1 MCLER
6 DTRGPDGDES
16 VAGFGKLIIAPG
28 FERPRPFP
36 TCRDVFTEE
45 ARMNPQERQLVD
57 ELFDR
62 LAKLESAPRDADAAA
77 AINQGLAHAPNAIYP
92 LVQTVLLQDEALKR
106 AAARIEELEAQAS
119 GQQQESQGGFLDSMR
134 GAIFGQQQKG
144 GSVPS
149 VRPAEQSR
157 PVWNTGGGAYQAA
170 PAAPPMPQADPRAQG
185 GGFGGGG
192 SFLGT
197 AAAAAVGMIGGSM
210 LMNSIGGLMGGHRQ
224 GFGDASSMDRGGSGG
239 GSPWTGDQSKGDLAR
254 EAGVNDVGRG
264 GGGNERDADAGGRQ
278 GFVDQAS
285 NEDHHGDDED
295 YDSDGDFDSGD
306 SDYA

>member
-1 MCLER
+1 
-6 DTRGPDGDES
+6 
-16 VAGFGKLIIAPG
+16 
-28 FERPRPFP
+28 
-36 TCRDVFTEE
+36 
-45 ARMNPQERQLVD
+45 MNPQERQLVD
-57 ELFDR
+57 ELFER

-77 AINQGLAHAPNAIYP
+77 AINQGLGRAPNAIYP
-92 LVQTVLLQDEALKR
+92 LVQTVLLQEEALKR
-106 AAARIEELEAQAS
+106 AAARIEELEAHAGS
-119 GQQQESQGGFLDSMR
+119 QQQESQGGFLDSMR

-157 PVWNTGGGAYQAA
+157 PVWSTGGGAYQTA
-170 PAAPPMPQADPRAQG
+170 PAAPPPIPQADPRAQG
-185 GGFGGGG
+185 AGGFGGGG

-239 GSPWTGDQSKGDLAR
+239 SPWTGDQSKGDLAR
-254 EAGVNDVGRG
+254 EAGVNDIGRG
-264 GGGNERDADAGGRQ
+264 GGRDADTDAGGRQ
-278 GFVDQAS
+278 GIVDQAS
-285 NEDHHGDDED
+285 NEDHYEDDDD
-295 YDSDGDFDSGD
+295 YDSDDGFDTGD